1 MILESGWQLAGAN
14 NPNASA
20 HDHKKRRTTTLD
32 EEPFASDAGDVRH
45 TWSLCAGSYVWQR
58 HHPRLARTNT
68 EVGNVAR
75 DKNTRSPPM
84 HDAYRRR
91 DLKKGSYHIR
101 GWRIG
106 AAVLLAGSAWAG
118 PTDPPQKLL
127 ISEKSFRCMTEMT
140 HIGHFYVDN
149 LLRNLKGTVQ
159 VAESPTGGV
168 YPEGTVLQL
177 VPTEVMVKREKG
189 FNAATRDWEFFELD
203 VSPTGSTIRTR
214 GFVSVVNRF
223 GGNCFTCHV
232 KARPEFD
239 LVCSTTHGC
248 DPIPV
253 TIAMSSALQ
262 RTDPRCKHDGPVSAE
277 DTAALVQL
285 AEIQKALAAANAAK
299 Q

>member
-1 MILESGWQLAGAN
+1 M
-14 NPNASA
+14 
-20 HDHKKRRTTTLD
+20 
-32 EEPFASDAGDVRH
+32 
-45 TWSLCAGSYVWQR
+45 
-58 HHPRLARTNT
+58 
-68 EVGNVAR
+68 AR
-75 DKNTRSPPM
+75 DKNTQSPPM
-84 HDAYRRR
+84 HDADRRR
-91 DLKKGSYHIR
+91 DLKTGSCHIR

-106 AAVLLAGSAWAG
+106 AAVLLAGSAWAF
-118 PTDPPQKLL
+118 PADPPGTLA

-149 LLRNLKGTVQ
+149 LLGNLKGTVR

-203 VSPTGSTIRTR
+203 VSSRGSTIRTR

-253 TIAMSSALQ
+253 TVAMSGALQ